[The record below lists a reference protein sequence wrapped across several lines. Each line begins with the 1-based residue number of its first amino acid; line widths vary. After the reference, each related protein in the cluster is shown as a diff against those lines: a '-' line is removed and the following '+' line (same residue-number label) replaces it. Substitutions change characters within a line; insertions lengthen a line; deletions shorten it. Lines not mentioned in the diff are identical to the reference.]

1 MDYSL
6 PGSSVQEILQTR
18 ILEVGF
24 QFLLQGI
31 FMTQGLKPGLPHC
44 RQILYHLS
52 HQGSTQMCVTLQYL
66 LYSDGLEANTPY
78 LQGVG
83 MWNYRKADKEIK
95 VTYWYPG
102 LTLGCLSFNL
112 GDAHFSC
119 SRVWSS
125 GPFAE
130 TTSSSWQPGSISV
143 VWCPPPISGIPS
155 PLFSTGESSI
165 TLNHEHNPLWAG
177 PFREAPAILLLP
189 PPLTHRCI
197 QRARLPPPQDTVALK
212 SFQLCPTLCDPMN
225 YSLPGSSVL
234 GILQARILEWVA
246 LPFSRGSSWVR
257 DPTCVSYVSC
267 IGRQVL
273 YD

>member
-66 LYSDGLEANTPY
+66 LYSDGLEANTSY

-95 VTYWYPG
+95 VTY
-102 LTLGCLSFNL
+102 
-112 GDAHFSC
+112 
-119 SRVWSS
+119 
-125 GPFAE
+125 
-130 TTSSSWQPGSISV
+130 
-143 VWCPPPISGIPS
+143 
-155 PLFSTGESSI
+155 
-165 TLNHEHNPLWAG
+165 
-177 PFREAPAILLLP
+177 
-189 PPLTHRCI
+189 
-197 QRARLPPPQDTVALK
+197 
-212 SFQLCPTLCDPMN
+212 
-225 YSLPGSSVL
+225 
-234 GILQARILEWVA
+234 
-246 LPFSRGSSWVR
+246 
-257 DPTCVSYVSC
+257 
-267 IGRQVL
+267 
-273 YD
+273 